1 MLVLSWSIA
10 TLGMA
15 LDAAPPGVASQVGA
29 SIAVRPSSW
38 ARVEDARWRL
48 VKTQE
53 RDSRTGRADP
63 RWRADANCVDAT
75 VRHFNVTLNPNPG
88 LGIELGELL
97 LGSEEAP
104 LVLIEG
110 VVEDGAAATHAAETQ
125 ARGGYACAMP
135 YDTLIAV
142 YPGREGAPG
151 YILEAAP
158 YDATVEAIGNALSAT
173 PPGAPIT
180 LTLGRIVRRG
190 RALVTAVDTDGSESQ
205 FVCYEGEN
213 LRMGLLRRGLRLNDQ
228 TARRYDNKPAGTGDC
243 GGNGLCATC
252 VVSVLNGAGNLTP
265 KRPSESNLL
274 KRVARWRQSCRAY
287 IQCPDDETDVEVRIA
302 LKPRSEA
309 EESDDD

>member
-1 MLVLSWSIA
+1 MFGWLFA

-15 LDAAPPGVASQVGA
+15 LDAPPPGVASQVGA
-29 SIAVRPSSW
+29 SIAVRPTSW
-38 ARVEDARWRL
+38 AMVEDARWRL

-53 RDSRTGRADP
+53 RDPRTGRADA
-63 RWRADANCVDAT
+63 RWRADGDCVDAT
-75 VRHFNVTLNPNPG
+75 VRHFNITLTPSPS

-97 LGSEEAP
+97 LGPEEAP
-104 LVLIEG
+104 LCLVDG
-110 VVEDGAAATHAAETQ
+110 VINGGAAAAHAAEIQ
-125 ARGGYACAMP
+125 ANGGYAWAMP
-135 YDTLIAV
+135 NDALIAV

-158 YDATVEAIGNALSAT
+158 YDATVEAIGKALRAT
-173 PPGAPIT
+173 PPGMPIT

-190 RALVTAVDTDGSESQ
+190 RALITAVEPDGSESQ

-228 TARRYDNKPAGTGDC
+228 SARRYDNKPAGTGDC

-252 VVSVLNGAGNLTP
+252 VVSVLNGGANLTP
-265 KRPSESNLL
+265 KRPSEANLL
-274 KRVARWRQSCRAY
+274 SNVARWRQSCRAY
-287 IQCPDDETDVEVRIA
+287 VQCPADETDVEVRIA

-309 EESDDD
+309 ESDGDDD